1 MSEKVPINFRGLI
14 ECATLA
20 PSGHNTQ
27 PWRFRTSDHSIEL
40 RADLDRR
47 LPVVD
52 PDDHALYISL
62 GCALENLVI
71 AAEHDG
77 LTATVDPCF
86 KDSHEPCIR
95 IHLEPVEVNRDSGLY
110 PALAR
115 RQSNRR
121 RYDRRKIR
129 DEELERLLQAGR
141 RDAVEL
147 RSFAVGSPEISPIIE
162 FVQEGSRQQF
172 SDHAFVEELVSWV
185 RFTRREAKRTS
196 DGLLGPALGFPP
208 VPRWL
213 GRILMTRLLSPDSE
227 AKRQARAIDSSSH
240 LLLFIARAHDK
251 AGWIETGRAFQR
263 LALTATMLGVAH
275 AHVNMP
281 CEVPA
286 VRSRLAEHLGL
297 ANGEQPL
304 LLIRIGYAQAMPR
317 AARRPVEAV
326 LD

>member
-1 MSEKVPINFRGLI
+1 MNESDRINFHRLI

-27 PWRFRTSDHSIEL
+27 PWRFRISNGSIEL
-40 RADLDRR
+40 RADLYRR

-77 LTATVDPCF
+77 LAARLDPYF
-86 KDSHEPCIR
+86 GDSNDPCIR
-95 IHLEPVEVNRDSGLY
+95 VHLAPGEVNEDSGLY
-110 PALAR
+110 PVLAR

-121 RYDRRKIR
+121 RYNRRKIKE
-129 DEELERLLQAGR
+129 EELARLLQAGR

-162 FVQEGSRQQF
+162 FVREGNRQQF
-172 SDHAFVEELVSWV
+172 SDRTFVEELVSWV
-185 RFTRREAKRTS
+185 RFSRREVQRTS
-196 DGLLGPALGFPP
+196 DGLFGPALGFPP

-213 GRILMTRLLSPDSE
+213 GKFIMTRLLSPESE

-240 LLLFIARAHDK
+240 LLLFIARNHDK
-251 AGWIETGRAFQR
+251 TGWIETGRAFQR
-263 LALTATMLGVAH
+263 VALTATLLGMAH

-281 CEVPA
+281 CEVPT

-297 ANGEQPL
+297 VNREQPL

-317 AARRPVEAV
+317 APRRPVEAV